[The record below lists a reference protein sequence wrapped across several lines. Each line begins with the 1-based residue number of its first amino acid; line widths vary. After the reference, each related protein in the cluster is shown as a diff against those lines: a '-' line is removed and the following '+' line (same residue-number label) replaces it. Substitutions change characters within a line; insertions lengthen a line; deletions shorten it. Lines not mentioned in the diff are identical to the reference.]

1 MATKSTDT
9 KDPKKVKI
17 GGGGGI
23 KFGDKDI
30 KDIKDIKDTRDTK
43 DTKKVK
49 LGGGGGIRF

>member
-9 KDPKKVKI
+9 KDPKRVKI

-30 KDIKDIKDTRDTK
+30 KDTK

>member
-30 KDIKDIKDTRDTK
+30 KDTKDTK